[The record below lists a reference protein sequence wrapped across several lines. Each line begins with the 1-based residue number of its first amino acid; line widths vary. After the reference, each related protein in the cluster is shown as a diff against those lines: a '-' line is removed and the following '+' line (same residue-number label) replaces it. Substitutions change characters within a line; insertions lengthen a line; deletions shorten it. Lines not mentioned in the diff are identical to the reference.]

1 MSHHGPVE
9 FNPFTVTAMNP
20 QDFHKYIDAAR
31 GESQHIAFFLAAVS
45 QATTTTTAANLA
57 TEAIAGLY
65 SRRGGEQGT
74 PNSRCSYASAY
85 RKAFKAMST
94 DRQIA
99 AAIVAA
105 VVPLLKGTDED
116 IAATKSKQ
124 TAKSRKQMSHLTPFN
139 PHHFLSQ
146 LEAGLQSSDWRE
158 LAAAIVAACHA
169 RPIDVLKLAE
179 FRPLSDYQVEFTSKA
194 KKRGGTAVGN
204 IWVMVPAAQFIDAF
218 ERLRR
223 MPDVIRYQT
232 MSNKEVDSSA
242 NSNVGR
248 GVQRIFGGVLPV
260 PHDDDGETSAS
271 NLRAAATNVAQWLYG
286 ADEIHVA
293 ELAIRQLMHD
303 STNAEASY
311 RDYRLVDDAGAAI
324 KDYGVRR
331 REIKTEIKPYYF
343 YLLDGAG
350 AVKPD
355 SVIDESGVIE
365 VSRQGHAAKVQTT
378 VTEKPKSM
386 TKSSITA
393 DRLTLEEL
401 KTFPGSTNA
410 EKLQLVMAQARR
422 VAELEAQLE
431 YQKAQNAKLRKA
443 MTTTTPAAEAK
454 ATAPAA
460 AKTTTTEAQ
469 SENTNMPTTTTAPA
483 DDIRK
488 LEDHQIIGKK
498 AGFADERIR
507 RTVAA
512 IQDYNAGR
520 ELDEQ
525 IEINVGSIRALAAV
539 NAAKVGE
546 WCKANAAAL
555 AAYADAQGHPGGK
568 DSKFNRGKDFKA
580 LVPLAWNQQ

>member
-1 MSHHGPVE
+1 
-9 FNPFTVTAMNP
+9 MNP
-20 QDFHKYIDAAR
+20 QDFHQYIDAAR
-31 GESQHIAFFLAAVS
+31 GEKDHIAFFLAAVS
-45 QATTTTTAANLA
+45 QTTTPAAAAKLS

-85 RKAFKAMST
+85 RKSFKAMAT

-99 AAIVAA
+99 AEIVAA
-105 VVPLLKGTDED
+105 VVPLLKGTDDD

-124 TAKSRKQMSHLTPFN
+124 TAKSRKQMSNLTPFN
-139 PHHFLSQ
+139 PHQFLAQ
-146 LEAGLQSSDWRE
+146 IEAGLNSSDWRE

-169 RPIDVLKLAE
+169 RPIDVLKLGE
-179 FRPLSDYQVEFTSKA
+179 FRPLGEYQVEFVSKA

-204 IWVMVPAAQFIDAF
+204 IWVMVPSAQFIDSF

-223 MPDVIRYQT
+223 MPDVVRYQT
-232 MSNKEVDSSA
+232 MTNKEVDSSA

-260 PHDDDGETSAS
+260 PHDDDGEASAS

-331 REIKTEIKPYYF
+331 PDAGATVPYYF
-343 YLLDGAG
+343 YSLDGKG

-355 SVIDESGVIE
+355 SVIDESKVIE
-365 VSRQGHAAKVQTT
+365 INSRGHAAAKAQTT
-378 VTEKPKSM
+378 VTEKPKAM

-401 KTFPGSTNA
+401 KTFPGATNA
-410 EKLQLVMAQARR
+410 EKLQRLMAKARQ
-422 VAELEAQLE
+422 VEDLERQLE
-431 YQKAQNAKLRKA
+431 YQKAQNTKLRKA
-443 MTTTTPAAEAK
+443 METTAAATAAEQPAAA
-454 ATAPAA
+454 AQTAPAP
-460 AKTTTTEAQ
+460 TTEA
-469 SENTNMPTTTTAPA
+469 TAMTTTTTAPA

-498 AGFADERIR
+498 AGFAEERIR

-520 ELDEQ
+520 ELEEQ

-555 AAYADAQGHPGGK
+555 TAYAEAQGHPGGK

-580 LVPLAWNQQ
+580 LVPLAWNQAQ

>member
-1 MSHHGPVE
+1 
-9 FNPFTVTAMNP
+9 MNP
-20 QDFHKYIDAAR
+20 QDFNQYIDAAR
-31 GESQHIAFFLAAVS
+31 GETQHIAFFLAAVS
-45 QATTTTTAANLA
+45 QATTTTAAANLA

-85 RKAFKAMST
+85 RKAFKAMAT
-94 DRQIA
+94 DRQID

-105 VVPLLKGTDED
+105 VVPLLKGSDDD

-139 PHHFLSQ
+139 PHHFLNQ
-146 LEAGLQSSDWRE
+146 IEAGLQSSDWRE

-179 FRPLSDYQVEFTSKA
+179 FRPLGEYQVEFTSKA
-194 KKRGGTAVGN
+194 KKKGGTAVGN
-204 IWVMVPAAQFIDAF
+204 IWVMVPAAQFIDSF

-232 MSNKEVDSSA
+232 MTNKEVDSSA

-311 RDYRLVDDAGAAI
+311 RDYRLVDDSGAAI

-365 VSRQGHAAKVQTT
+365 VSRQGHAAAKVQPT

-422 VAELEAQLE
+422 VAELEKQLE

-443 MTTTTPAAEAK
+443 METTTT
-454 ATAPAA
+454 TAPATEA
-460 AKTTTTEAQ
+460 VTPAPATAQTTTTEPKETTMA
-469 SENTNMPTTTTAPA
+469 TTTTAPA

-520 ELDEQ
+520 ELEEQ

-568 DSKFNRGKDFKA
+568 DSKFNRGKDFKT
-580 LVPLAWNQQ
+580 LVPLAWNQAQ

>member
-1 MSHHGPVE
+1 
-9 FNPFTVTAMNP
+9 MNP

-31 GESQHIAFFLAAVS
+31 GETQHIAFFLAAVS
-45 QATTTTTAANLA
+45 QATTTTAAANLA

-85 RKAFKAMST
+85 RKAFKAMAT
-94 DRQIA
+94 DRQID

-105 VVPLLKGTDED
+105 VVPLLKGSDED

-124 TAKSRKQMSHLTPFN
+124 TAKSRKQMSNLTPFN
-139 PHHFLSQ
+139 PHQFLAQ
-146 LEAGLQSSDWRE
+146 LEAGLNSSDWRE

-179 FRPLSDYQVEFTSKA
+179 FRPLGEYQVEFTSKA

-204 IWVMVPAAQFIDAF
+204 IWVMVPAAQFIDSF

-232 MSNKEVDSSA
+232 MTNKEVDSSA

-311 RDYRLVDDAGAAI
+311 RDYRLVDGNGDAI

-365 VSRQGHAAKVQTT
+365 VSRQGHAAAKVQTT

-393 DRLTLEEL
+393 DRLTLDEL

-422 VAELEAQLE
+422 VAELKKQLE
-431 YQKAQNAKLRKA
+431 YQRSQNAKLRKE
-443 MTTTTPAAEAK
+443 MTTTTPATEAT

-460 AKTTTTEAQ
+460 AQTTTTEAK
-469 SENTNMPTTTTAPA
+469 ENTTMPTTTAPA

-498 AGFADERIR
+498 AGFAEERIR
-507 RTVAA
+507 RTVLA

-520 ELDEQ
+520 ELEEQ
-525 IEINVGSIRALAAV
+525 IEINVGSIRALAA
-539 NAAKVGE
+539 ASASKVGA
-546 WCKANAAAL
+546 WCKDHAAEL
-555 AAYADAQGHPGGK
+555 EAYAAAQGHPYGPN
-568 DSKFNRGKDFKA
+568 SKFNRGKDFLS
-580 LVPLAWNQQ
+580 LVPLAWNQQQ